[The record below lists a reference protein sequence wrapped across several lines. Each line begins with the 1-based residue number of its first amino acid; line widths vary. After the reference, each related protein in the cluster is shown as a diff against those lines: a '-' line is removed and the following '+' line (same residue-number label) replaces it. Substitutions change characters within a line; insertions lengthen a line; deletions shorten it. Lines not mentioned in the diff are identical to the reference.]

1 VLDAA
6 HVALLLD
13 YVRALA
19 AARGGDEE
27 LETELARWASRMRDH
42 ERVARGAVADLAA
55 DPDAAIAPV
64 DGSPLG
70 RAAHG
75 VANAVGYAGEWTDS
89 MLGR

>member
-1 VLDAA
+1 MLDAA

-13 YVRALA
+13 YVRALS
-19 AARGGDEE
+19 AARGGDDE

-55 DPDAAIAPV
+55 DPDAAIEPV

-70 RAAHG
+70 RVAHG
-75 VANAVGYAGEWTDS
+75 VAYAVGSAGEWTDG
-89 MLGR
+89 LLRR